1 MLTKITEAD
10 LEGKGVIGLPD
21 TPGLSTAEM
30 QQKFEETARSVLVPA
45 FNRLVEELASGVG
58 IAGASHVGVVLPD
71 GSAGTLQQHVLDQDN
86 PHGLTAASIGAV
98 TPQQMNEAIA
108 GAVFNAGAADMTK
121 SVYDTQNRGLD
132 IYQYT
137 DEAIAAAITGA
148 LNGEV

>member
-1 MLTKITEAD
+1 MFTKITDAD

-45 FNRLVEELASGVG
+45 FNRLVEELACGVG
-58 IAGASHVGVVLPD
+58 VSGASSVGVVLPD
-71 GSAGTLQQHVLDQDN
+71 GSAGTLQQHVLDKNN
-86 PHGLTAASIGAV
+86 PHGLTAASIGAMTADQV
-98 TPQQMNEAIA
+98 SQAIA
-108 GAVFNAGAADMTK
+108 GAVFDTGAADMTK

-132 IYQYT
+132 VYQYT
-137 DEAIAAAITGA
+137 DDAIAAAITAA